1 MSKIVISS
9 LVITMVSACS
19 WSLEESLEK
28 SRLEIVDP
36 TPDGDFSDAY
46 FRDTLTGE
54 TCERKSPGKI
64 GC

>member
-1 MSKIVISS
+1 MSKIIVALFI
-9 LVITMVSACS
+9 LTTAAACS
-19 WSLEESLEK
+19 TSLDESLEN

-54 TCERKSPGKI
+54 TCERKPVGRI